1 MFRSFDVAASGL
13 RYHQQFIDVTGNNI
27 ANVNSDGFKG
37 STFIFDEVLNQ
48 LVDGT
53 GIAPPRP
60 QPNGAIN
67 AAMAGLGVTRT
78 AIPGDFAQG
87 AFKATNIA
95 TDLAI
100 QGEGYFVLQSPQGP
114 VYTRNGNFSFDAAG
128 TLVAGD
134 GKPVL
139 GIDNQPMRVPAEYQ
153 NRAFSLNSRGGIVS
167 HDAAN
172 NPVVLAQLKL
182 ARFPQQNELERVGNT
197 EFRQTAASG
206 APIEGLPLTNG
217 LGEVISG
224 HTEMS
229 NVDLSTQFTNLIMA
243 QRGYQA
249 NSRVLSTADQLAE
262 RINQMQ

>member
-1 MFRSFDVAASGL
+1 MFRSFDVAAGAL
-13 RYHQQFIDVTGNNI
+13 RTHQQFLDVVGNNI

-37 STFIFDEVLNQ
+37 STYLFDEVLNQ
-48 LVDGT
+48 LTYGT
-53 GIAPPRP
+53 GIAPPPP

-67 AAMAGLGVTRT
+67 AAMAGLGVSLRQ
-78 AIPGDFAQG
+78 IPGDFSQG

-95 TDLAI
+95 TDLGI

-114 VYTRNGNFSFDAAG
+114 VYTRNGNFSFDASG

-134 GKPVL
+134 GKRVL
-139 GIDNQPMRVPAEYQ
+139 DINNQPMRVPAEYQ
-153 NRAFSLNSRGGIVS
+153 NGSFSLNARGQLVVRDEG
-167 HDAAN
+167 N
-172 NPVVLAQLKL
+172 NPLTIAQLKL
-182 ARFPQQNELERVGNT
+182 ARFPQQQHLERVGNS

-224 HTEMS
+224 VTEMS
-229 NVDLSTQFTNLIMA
+229 NVDMATQFTNLVMA
-243 QRGYQA
+243 QRGFQA
-249 NSRVLSTADQLAE
+249 NSRVLSTSDQLAE